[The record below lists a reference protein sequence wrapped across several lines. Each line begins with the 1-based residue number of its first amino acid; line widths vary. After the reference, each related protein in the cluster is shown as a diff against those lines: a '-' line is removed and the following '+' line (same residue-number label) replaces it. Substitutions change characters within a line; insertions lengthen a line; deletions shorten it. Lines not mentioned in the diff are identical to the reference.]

1 MDLFGRKAKAQAEV
15 LAYWLVEKDER
26 IKALATSSQSKDRI
40 IEKLREHIFHLE
52 ARLYQ
57 APDPPPIQPMRPLS
71 PVRDEEVELEYALRN
86 GDIDRGQYEDL
97 LRATGFENTEV
108 ELPERAERPIVY

>member
-1 MDLFGRKAKAQAEV
+1 MDLFGRKAKAQSEV

-26 IKALATSSQSKDRI
+26 IKALAASSQSKDRI
-40 IEKLREHIFHLE
+40 IEKLRDHIFRLE

-57 APDPPPIQPMRPLS
+57 APPPPPIKPLS
-71 PVRDEEVELEYALRN
+71 PVRDEEVELAYALRN

-97 LRATGFENTEV
+97 LKDVGFANTEV
-108 ELPERAERPIVY
+108 EIPERAERPIVY